1 MDLTPVALFGLLL
14 VRPGM
19 IVALAPAFGGSFLPA
34 RAKVALTVVIAVA
47 LVPSVSI
54 PPPTGDLALTLVIM
68 REAAIGMALAFMMR
82 ALIAGTELAGH
93 LASQQIGFSY
103 AGIIDPSTGVQNNA
117 VSWLYGMVAT
127 MAFLGLNGHHDVLRA
142 LAASYSGL
150 PIGAGHVDAALLT
163 GVREALGLVFV
174 VGVRLA
180 APIVLVLL
188 VVELAVGLISRT
200 APSLNFM
207 IIGFPLRLIVGLI
220 VLGIIV
226 AAVPQVTG
234 SLIERTIAMSGR
246 LDAAFR

>member
-1 MDLTPVALFGLLL
+1 VDLTPLALFGVLL

-19 IVALAPAFGGSFLPA
+19 IVAMAPAFGGAFMPV
-34 RAKVALTVVIAVA
+34 RAKVALTVLIAVA
-47 LVPSVSI
+47 LVPSVRI
-54 PPPTGDLALTLVIM
+54 PPPAGDIGLTLVLM
-68 REAAIGMALAFMMR
+68 REAAIGMSLAFMVR

-103 AGIIDPSTGVQNNA
+103 AGIIDPTTGAQNNA
-117 VSWLYGMVAT
+117 VTWLYGMVAT
-127 MAFLGLNGHHDVLRA
+127 MTFLGLNGHHEVLRA

-163 GVREALGLVFV
+163 GIREAFGLVFI

-188 VVELAVGLISRT
+188 VVELAVGLVSRT

-207 IIGFPLRLIVGLI
+207 IIGFPLRLIIGLI
-220 VLGIIV
+220 VLGVIV
-226 AAVPQVTG
+226 GAVPQVTG
-234 SLIERTIAMSGR
+234 SLLDRTVAMSGR
-246 LDAAFR
+246 LAAAFR

>member
-19 IVALAPAFGGSFLPA
+19 VVALAPAFGGAALPA
-34 RAKVALTVVIAVA
+34 RAKVALTVVLAIA
-47 LVPSVSI
+47 LVPSVTI
-54 PPPTGDLALTLVIM
+54 PPPNGDVGLTLIIV
-68 REAAIGMALAFMMR
+68 REAVIGMALAFTVR

-103 AGIIDPSTGVQNNA
+103 AGIVDPNTGAQNTA

-127 MAFLGLNGHHDVLRA
+127 IAFLGLNGHHEVLRA
-142 LAASYSGL
+142 LAASYGGL
-150 PIGAGHVDAALLT
+150 PIGAGHVDVSLLA
-163 GVREALGLVFV
+163 GIRETLGLVFV

-207 IIGFPLRLIVGLI
+207 LIGFPLRLIVGLI
-220 VLGIIV
+220 VLAVVVG
-226 AAVPQVTG
+226 AVPQVTG

-246 LDAAFR
+246 LAAAFR

>member
-19 IVALAPAFGGSFLPA
+19 IVALAPAFGGPFLPPQ
-34 RAKVALTVVIAVA
+34 AKVALTVLIAIA
-47 LVPSVSI
+47 LVPSVTI
-54 PPPTGDLALTLVIM
+54 PPPTGDLGLTLVIM
-68 REAAIGMALAFMMR
+68 REAAIGMALAFMVR

-103 AGIIDPSTGVQNNA
+103 AGIIDPSTGAQNNA

-127 MAFLGLNGHHDVLRA
+127 MAFLGLNGHHEVLRA
-142 LAASYSGL
+142 LAASYGGL
-150 PIGAGHVDAALLT
+150 PIGAGHVDVSLLT
-163 GVREALGLVFV
+163 GIREALGLVFV

-207 IIGFPLRLIVGLI
+207 IIGFPLRLIIGLI
-220 VLGIIV
+220 VLGVIV

-246 LDAAFR
+246 LAAAFR

>member
-19 IVALAPAFGGSFLPA
+19 IVALAPGLGGTFLPA
-34 RAKVALTVVIAVA
+34 RAKVALTVLIAIA

-54 PPPTGDLALTLVIM
+54 PPPNGDIGLTLVLM
-68 REAAIGMALAFMMR
+68 REAAIGMALAFMVR

-103 AGIIDPSTGVQNNA
+103 AGIIDPSTGAQNNV

-127 MAFLGLNGHHDVLRA
+127 MTFLGVNGHHEILRA

-150 PIGAGHVDAALLT
+150 PIGAGHVDITLLD
-163 GVREALGLVFV
+163 GVRQALGLVFT

-188 VVELAVGLISRT
+188 VVELAVGLISRS

-207 IIGFPLRLIVGLI
+207 IIGFPLRLILGLI
-220 VLGIIV
+220 VLAVVI
-226 AAVPQVTG
+226 AAVPQITG
-234 SLIERTIAMSGR
+234 SLIDRTIAMSGR
-246 LDAAFR
+246 LAGAFR

>member
-1 MDLTPVALFGLLL
+1 
-14 VRPGM
+14 M
-19 IVALAPAFGGSFLPA
+19 IMALAPGFGGTFVPA
-34 RAKVALTVVIAVA
+34 RAKVALTVLIAIG
-47 LVPSVSI
+47 LLPSVTI
-54 PPPTGDLALTLVIM
+54 PPPTGDIGLTLVIM
-68 REAAIGMALAFMMR
+68 REAAIGMALAFMVR

-103 AGIIDPSTGVQNNA
+103 AGIIDPSTGAQNNA

-127 MAFLGLNGHHDVLRA
+127 MAFLGLNGHHEVLRA

-150 PIGAGHVDAALLT
+150 PIGAGHVDSSLLT
-163 GVREALGLVFV
+163 GVREALGLVFI

-207 IIGFPLRLIVGLI
+207 VIGFPLRLIVGLI
-220 VLGIIV
+220 VLGVIV

-246 LDAAFR
+246 FAAAFR